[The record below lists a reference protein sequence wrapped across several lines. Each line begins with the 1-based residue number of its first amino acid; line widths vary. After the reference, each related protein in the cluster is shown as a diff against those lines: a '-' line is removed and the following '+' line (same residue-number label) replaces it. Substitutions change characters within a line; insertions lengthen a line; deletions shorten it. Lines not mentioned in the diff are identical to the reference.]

1 MNFVP
6 ELEVR
11 AKIKT
16 IILHQDLCKDLNL
29 GKGFHPLP
37 PVQEHLHPLLL
48 REKVYHPSLI
58 CLARLDLV

>member
-16 IILHQDLCKDLNL
+16 ILLHQDLCKDLNL
-29 GKGFHPLP
+29 GKGFHHLP
-37 PVQEHLHPLLL
+37 SVQEHLHLLQL
-48 REKVYHPSLI
+48 GEKVYLPSLI
-58 CLARLDLV
+58 RLTRLDLM

>member
-16 IILHQDLCKDLNL
+16 IILQDLCKDLNL
-29 GKGFHPLP
+29 GKGFLPLP
-37 PVQEHLHPLLL
+37 PVQEHLHLLL
-48 REKVYHPSLI
+48 LGEKVSLTSLI
-58 CLARLDLV
+58 RLTRLDLM